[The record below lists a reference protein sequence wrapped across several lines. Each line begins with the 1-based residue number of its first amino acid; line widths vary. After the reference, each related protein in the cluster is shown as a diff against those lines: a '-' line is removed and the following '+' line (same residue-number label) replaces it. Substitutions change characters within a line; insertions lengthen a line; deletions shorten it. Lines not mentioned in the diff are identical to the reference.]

1 MAIDLNQG
9 IDVKDLIKKIK
20 SLFSKDSNVF
30 GNKLVNLSLASVF
43 VTIFLIYSIYEI
55 SDNDSQY
62 MQAKSSFDN
71 VSLKLNKLEAKFKK
85 TQVSNELYFQQLRAS
100 PKTKSEFSA
109 KITKLV
115 SRYNILLKSI
125 NLNGN
130 IGKQKGNG
138 VKLVVSGPYLSL
150 IRFSREMNKILAA
163 SQLINLDV
171 KKIREGKSLV
181 MGLDIIFS
189 PRPPASSFPL
199 KAKEITVK
207 LLNLKSAF
215 SHVLNLFVS
224 SANAFEEVLPEILP
238 VENLQELPPLQDK
251 LKPKGLSLFQKAYA
265 KAKFNGLTKF
275 KFTNKAG
282 ETNLYLTGLKEKKV
296 ILTAPQELPEILP
309 IAELTNLPPLESRPA
324 MHVKKIINTK
334 PQKGNSVS
342 NSQKTNVYKQDQGV
356 AVHEAGDKKL
366 LLAGFVEKPTQSTQ
380 EFETQESVEP
390 ERLRDPFASPGE
402 SRAPKINSKFSGEQ
416 SENKYYLSGVIASD
430 HLELCVVISPLGE
443 SNIYRVGQKITDKIL
458 ITEISGDSILTNN
471 STKKI
476 VIGDEVR

>member
-9 IDVKDLIKKIK
+9 IDVKDLIKKIM

-85 TQVSNELYFQQLRAS
+85 TQVSNELYFQQLMAS

-115 SRYNILLKSI
+115 SQYNILLKSI

-189 PRPPASSFPL
+189 PPPPASSLPL

-207 LLNLKSAF
+207 ILNQKSVF

-238 VENLQELPPLQDK
+238 VENLQELHPLQTK
-251 LKPKGLSLFQKAYA
+251 VKPKGLSLFQKAYA
-265 KAKFNGLTKF
+265 EAKFNGLTKF

-282 ETNLYLTGLKEKKV
+282 ETYLTGLKERKE

-342 NSQKTNVYKQDQGV
+342 NSQKTNVYKQGQGV

-366 LLAGFVEKPTQSTQ
+366 ILAGFVEKPTQSTQ

-390 ERLRDPFASPGE
+390 ESLRDPFASPGE
-402 SRAPKINSKFSGEQ
+402 SRSPKINSKFSGEQ

-458 ITEISGDSILTNN
+458 ITGISGDSILTNN